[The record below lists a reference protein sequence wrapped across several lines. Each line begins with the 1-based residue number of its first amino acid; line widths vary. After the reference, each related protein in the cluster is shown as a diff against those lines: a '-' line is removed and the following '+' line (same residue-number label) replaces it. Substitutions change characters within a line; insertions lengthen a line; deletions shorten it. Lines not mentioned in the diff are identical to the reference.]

1 MGGRYG
7 GNIKGKR
14 VNRNGPSS
22 GQRKKKDWN
31 TTLGS
36 LIPNFF
42 PNPQPNKET
51 EVKDVK
57 ETRTDAQSNL

>member
-42 PNPQPNKET
+42 PGPPKLEVETMETKET
-51 EVKDVK
+51 SK
-57 ETRTDAQSNL
+57 ESATNA

>member
-22 GQRKKKDWN
+22 GQRKRKDWN

-42 PNPQPNKET
+42 PNPKKSEENTVIESQENANNAQPNT
-51 EVKDVK
+51 
-57 ETRTDAQSNL
+57 